1 MIEYLEGIGNKV
13 IVGKGAQ
20 DASRQ
25 VVEWIKSHKK

>member
-1 MIEYLEGIGNKV
+1 V

-25 VVEWIKSHKK
+25 LLHHLKKDIYKG